1 MRVLNEFGE
10 LKEQSTKIG
19 HCYFGNEKYC
29 SGKNRYSVGRK
40 HAFIVK
46 DNKVKM
52 LSALM
57 YTQIPVDYII
67 NRRCVIVELQ
77 SIRLPEC

>member
-1 MRVLNEFGE
+1 M
-10 LKEQSTKIG
+10 
-19 HCYFGNEKYC
+19 
-29 SGKNRYSVGRK
+29 GRK